1 MKRTLVE
8 KYALAVCFM
17 ALCFVVITSGIA
29 IYDFIGI
36 INPEFTISPYEYER
50 HQSNDLFIKN
60 ISKDKVP
67 VTDDEITRLRQAG
80 YRTALRIEKH
90 KEIQALTE
98 ILILIVLAI
107 ITFIVHWF
115 IGKRARCSMDPSIL
129 HEDRQ
134 IE

>member
-17 ALCFVVITSGIA
+17 ALCFLVITSGIA
-29 IYDFIGI
+29 IYTFIGI
-36 INPEFTISPYEYER
+36 TNPEFTISPYEYER
-50 HQSNDLFIKN
+50 HQSNALFIKN
-60 ISKDKVP
+60 LPKDKVP
-67 VTDDEITRLRQAG
+67 ATDDEITRLRQAS

-90 KEIQALTE
+90 KGIQTLTE

-115 IGKRARCSMDPSIL
+115 IGKRARCSIGPSIL